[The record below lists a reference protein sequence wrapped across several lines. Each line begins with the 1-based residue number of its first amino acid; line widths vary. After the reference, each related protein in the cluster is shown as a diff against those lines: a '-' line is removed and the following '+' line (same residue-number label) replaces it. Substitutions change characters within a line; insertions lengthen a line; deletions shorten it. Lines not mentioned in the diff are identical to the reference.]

1 MKSAAVALLLATVA
15 VRGYAHERCNF
26 DLGPSASEPRI
37 IASEPVSSR
46 ARVLEQPGSPVE
58 IVAADLGGLA
68 LTLTDDGY
76 LYHSEAL
83 GSVEV
88 HNRSDQHIQLVIVSV
103 LVGSCGQ
110 IEPRGSIARPR
121 RVALPP
127 GGTVRIETQFGS
139 GGGIATNANPI
150 GVFVWVSRVALG
162 NCIYQP
168 AVTTSCALGQ

>member
-1 MKSAAVALLLATVA
+1 MKSVAVALLAIVA
-15 VRGYAHERCNF
+15 VRGYAQERCDF
-26 DLGPSASEPRI
+26 SLRPSASEPRI
-37 IASEPVSSR
+37 IAAEPVSSR
-46 ARVLEQPGSPVE
+46 ARVLQQPGSPVE
-58 IVAADLGGLA
+58 IVAADLRGLA

-76 LYHSEAL
+76 SYHSEAL

-103 LVGSCGQ
+103 LVGSCAQ
-110 IEPRGSIARPR
+110 IGPGGSLARPR

-139 GGGIATNANPI
+139 GGGIATESNPI
-150 GVFVWVSRVALG
+150 EVFVWVSSVQLR
-162 NCIYQP
+162 NCIYRP

>member
-1 MKSAAVALLLATVA
+1 MKSVAVALMLAAVA
-15 VRGYAHERCNF
+15 VRGYAQERCDF
-26 DLGPSASEPRI
+26 DLRPSASEPRI

-58 IVAADLGGLA
+58 IVAADLRGLA

-76 LYHSEAL
+76 SYHSEAR

-88 HNRSDQHIQLVIVSV
+88 HNRSDQHVQFVDVSV
-103 LVGSCGQ
+103 LVASCRLIASG
-110 IEPRGSIARPR
+110 GSIARPR

-127 GGTVRIETQFGS
+127 GATVRIETQFGS
-139 GGGIATNANPI
+139 GGGIATDANPI
-150 GVFVWVSRVALG
+150 GVFVWVSGVGLR
-162 NCIYQP
+162 NCIYRP